1 MTSVKKNRSLLAWM
15 LLILI
20 LANAYACALEHATHI
35 GFRLALGGPAL
46 CLSDPDAPGAD
57 AALSLGHAHES
68 ADMPFYCPLCSSL
81 LLLGALLLCLGWL
94 GRPARQ
100 RLRAADGPLRTPR
113 AHWPSLNPRAP

>member
-1 MTSVKKNRSLLAWM
+1 MTIVKDKRAQIVWVLLACI
-15 LLILI
+15 LLNVFVCSLNHASHVGFE
-20 LANAYACALEHATHI
+20 LAMGQDAFCFTD
-35 GFRLALGGPAL
+35 GTSSGGKMPA
-46 CLSDPDAPGAD
+46 AGAHD
-57 AALSLGHAHES
+57 SPEQAF
-68 ADMPFYCPLCSSL
+68 DCPLCSSL